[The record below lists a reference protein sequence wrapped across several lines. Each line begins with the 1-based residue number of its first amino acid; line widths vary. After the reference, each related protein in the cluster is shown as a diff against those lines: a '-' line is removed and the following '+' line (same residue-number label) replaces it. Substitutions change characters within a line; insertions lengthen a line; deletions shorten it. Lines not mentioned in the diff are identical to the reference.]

1 MTGLDEDSILWDL
14 PLSRGLAYMHV
25 SYLMQ
30 GNETQWPSD
39 GRESLAMAGVRKML
53 KDKPWRKLDI

>member
-1 MTGLDEDSILWDL
+1 
-14 PLSRGLAYMHV
+14 MHV

-39 GRESLAMAGVRKML
+39 GRESLAMADVRKML